1 MWEKI
6 PEVAEIMLEGD
17 EIDGLIV
24 VGGFAGWDFLNPNVA
39 PEVEASA
46 EKMAAL
52 IAKTDKP
59 LLIYTYYSYADSKS
73 FDTLREN
80 RVPLFMDHH
89 DAVNTMVGLARYAR
103 YKAMND

>member
-1 MWEKI
+1 MKE
-6 PEVAEIMLEGD
+6 D

-52 IAKTDKP
+52 IAMTDKP

-89 DAVNTMVGLARYAR
+89 DAVNYNGGAGSVRPIQG
-103 YKAMND
+103 NEG